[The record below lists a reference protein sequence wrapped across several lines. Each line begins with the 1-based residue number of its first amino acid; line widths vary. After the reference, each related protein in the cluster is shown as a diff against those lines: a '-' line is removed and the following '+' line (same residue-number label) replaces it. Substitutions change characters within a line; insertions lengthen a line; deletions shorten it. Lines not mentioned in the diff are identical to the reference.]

1 MENKE
6 YTDLLKYFITRHA
19 IAIQLVPVDEALKV
33 CKASITELMC
43 KDKEYVY
50 VIENQYG
57 EKEVVTDRIGKLLLK
72 FWSEIRGDYY
82 GKY

>member
-19 IAIQLVPVDEALKV
+19 LAVQIMSVDEALKV
-33 CKASITELMC
+33 CKASITALMC
-43 KDKEYVY
+43 KDKEHVY

-57 EKEVVTDRIGKLLLK
+57 EKEVVTDRIGGLLIK
-72 FWSEIRGDYY
+72 FYNEIRGI
-82 GKY
+82 K

>member
-19 IAIQLVPVDEALKV
+19 IAVQLVPVDEALRV
-33 CKASITELMC
+33 CKHPITEFMC

-57 EKEVVTDRIGKLLLK
+57 EKEVITDRIGTLLIK
-72 FWSEIRGDYY
+72 ADNEIIRGI
-82 GKY
+82 K